1 VMTRAMA
8 VDQDNYKD
16 VVKMMFPGSSLRNTV
31 DCMS

>member
-1 VMTRAMA
+1 MTRAMA
-8 VDQDNYKD
+8 VDQDNYYKD